1 MSDNINIYM
10 PAEISRTLAS
20 KAKRLRLQYRMK
32 QTTLSEKSGVPAIS
46 IRRFESTGNISLSS
60 LLKIAGAL
68 NCLDGFIGLF
78 PPHAAGTIA
87 ELEKIEKGKSRM
99 RGSV

>member
-1 MSDNINIYM
+1 MSDSINIYM

-20 KAKRLRLQYRMK
+20 KARNLRLQYRMK
-32 QTTLSEKSGVPAIS
+32 QATLSEKSGVPAIS

-68 NCLDGFIGLF
+68 NCLDGFLILF
-78 PPHAAGTIA
+78 PTHVAGTIA
-87 ELEKIEKGKSRM
+87 ELEKIEGKKSRV
-99 RGSV
+99 RGTI

>member
-1 MSDNINIYM
+1 MSDSVNIYM
-10 PAEISRTLAS
+10 PAEISRKLAS
-20 KAKRLRLQYRMK
+20 KAKNLRLQYRMK

-68 NCLDGFIGLF
+68 NCLDAFLGLF
-78 PPHAAGTIA
+78 PPHVAGTIA
-87 ELEKIEKGKSRM
+87 ELEKIEGKKSRV
-99 RGSV
+99 RGTV